1 MKIRRGLPADL
12 PKLIDLEENSFE
24 PSRCDSRATIKRSLR
39 SPHQEVWVCV
49 EDGRIVGS
57 LFLRIHK
64 HTCRIYSIAV
74 DAQARGKGIGRQLLE
89 HAKAR
94 GQARGCG
101 RISLEAD
108 SRNEQLLTWY
118 LKHGYKKVKTIHDY
132 YSTGWGAVRFTM
144 DL

>member
-1 MKIRRGLPADL
+1 MMIRRGLPTDL

-24 PSRCDSRATIKRSLR
+24 PSRCDSKSTILRSLK
-39 SPHQEVWVCV
+39 SSHQEVWVCV

-74 DAQARGKGIGRQLLE
+74 DANLRGRGIGRMLLE

-94 GQARGCG
+94 GHARGCG

-118 LKHGYKKVKTIHDY
+118 LNHGYKKVKTIQDY
-132 YSTGWGAVRFTM
+132 YSNGWGAVRFIM